1 LNVYHPKVTA
11 SLWLTGMLVIGIF
24 SIQALAKDWLE
35 TGFLALLPAGEQNPE
50 IAKAVRQHN
59 ERLNRKVIWLAG
71 AATSQQA
78 IMHARRIKPL
88 LEHSKLFNNVVLQFP
103 EQRYIEQHQQ
113 LFPYRYQLLD
123 AKTRLML
130 DKNPRD
136 LIRQALEILYSPMGQ
151 MQAATLERDPLS
163 LFSRYF
169 SSQNPF
175 DITVEQGVVIL
186 HDATQFWALLL
197 TDLEDNNLQ
206 LDKLENLLNL
216 VNSATAQVRAE
227 GGEVMAS
234 GMPLFTA
241 YGAQSAKQEI
251 STVGLGSSAGIILLL
266 LMVFRSVRPIVLSA
280 LAIGSG
286 LFAAWVITIL
296 FFGKIHIL
304 TLVFGASLIG
314 VADDYAQH
322 FLCDSLGEKQWSPQ
336 KGLHFILPGLAIGL
350 LSNLLSYAGL
360 GFSPFPGLQ
369 EVALFSAI
377 GLLVA
382 WLTVV
387 LLFPWLLTGFKFHHK
402 PGLLRL
408 TTYWE
413 QEWPVWVSRNR
424 RLLSGI
430 LVFFIIGG
438 LWQLTPQ
445 DDVRLLQ
452 SVPVELTDTA
462 NKIRDLFPLGQ
473 DSQFFLVSGKGYNDW
488 YENEQQ
494 LLNSLEAL
502 KQHQALKHY
511 EGVSAYWPNANRQ
524 QENYRL
530 LKRTLYDSGLIKQYM
545 TELGF
550 NENAINT
557 ELKQFI
563 NAEGREL
570 ALPDWLKTTDETR
583 QTLWLGC
590 QAERCQSRVSLTG
603 INDLPALALLERLQG
618 VQWVDQVDQL
628 STLFKRYRIRA
639 SGLLV
644 VAYSLVLI
652 GLGLKF
658 GWRQGLSILSVPVL
672 SLAVALA
679 TLGWFGQLFSLF
691 NLFALLLVLGIGVD
705 YAMFFFMAGDRR
717 ASTSLAVTLSALT
730 TLLAFGLLA
739 ISATQMVHAFGFTVA
754 TGIVTA
760 LLIAPLVNAKAI
772 VQPKTPSR

>member
-1 LNVYHPKVTA
+1 
-11 SLWLTGMLVIGIF
+11 MLVIGIF

-35 TGFLALLPAGEQNPE
+35 TGFLALLPVDEQNPE

-59 ERLNRKVIWLAG
+59 EWLNRKVIWLAG

-78 IMHARRIKPL
+78 ITQARRIQPL
-88 LEHSKLFNNVVLQFP
+88 LEHSKLFNKIVLQLP
-103 EQRYIEQHQQ
+103 EQRYIEQYQQ

-123 AKTRLML
+123 ARTRLML

-227 GGEVMAS
+227 GGEVMVS

-241 YGAQSAKQEI
+241 YGAQSARQEI

-266 LMVFRSVRPIVLSA
+266 LAVFRSVRPLVLSA

-286 LFAAWVITIL
+286 LFAAWIVTIL

-322 FLCDSLGEKQWSPQ
+322 FLCDSLGEKEWSPQ

-369 EVALFSAI
+369 EVALFSAT

-387 LLFPWLLTGFKFHHK
+387 LLFPWLLTGFKFDHK
-402 PGLLRL
+402 PGLLKL

-413 QEWPVWVSRNR
+413 QHWPVWVLKNR
-424 RLLSGI
+424 RLLVGI
-430 LVFFIIGG
+430 LIFFIIGG
-438 LWQLTPQ
+438 IWQLTPQ

-462 NKIRDLFPLGQ
+462 DKIRDLFPLGQ
-473 DSQFFLVSGKGYNDW
+473 DSQFFLVSGKDHNDW
-488 YENEQQ
+488 YENEQR

-502 KQHQALKHY
+502 KQRQALKHY
-511 EGVSAYWPNANRQ
+511 EGVSRYWPNANRQ

-545 TELGF
+545 TDLGF
-550 NENAINT
+550 NENDVNA
-557 ELKQFI
+557 ELKQFS

-570 ALPDWLKTTDETR
+570 ALQEWLKTTDETR
-583 QTLWLGC
+583 QALWLGC

-628 STLFKRYRIRA
+628 SSLFKRYRIRA
-639 SGLLV
+639 SALLV
-644 VAYSLVLI
+644 VAYSLVLL

-717 ASTSLAVTLSALT
+717 TSTSLAVTLSALT

-739 ISATQMVHAFGFTVA
+739 VSATQMVHAFGFTVA

-760 LLIAPLVNAKAI
+760 LLIAPLVNAKAP
-772 VQPKTPSR
+772 VKPKKYFSGD